1 MARRFVKPEDWKEIS
16 EVNVVPLADVSLVLL
31 IILLLLSPMLNQS
44 VLKVQVASG
53 GPGPEASKTESKPK
67 PETSPLLISIQPD
80 GFYLGDKLYSNP
92 SQLAYALIVELK
104 GRNDKRVLVAPAGQ
118 ILHGEVVRI
127 LDLVK
132 QCGAGSVT
140 LVKRG

>member
-1 MARRFVKPEDWKEIS
+1 MNDDFKEIS

-31 IILLLLSPMLNQS
+31 IILLLLSPMLNQA

-53 GPGPEASKTESKPK
+53 GVSPVESDPK
-67 PETSPLLISIQPD
+67 PQPKKLPSPILVSIQPD
-80 GFYLGDKLYSNP
+80 GFYLDQKVFPDLTR
-92 SQLAYALIVELK
+92 LAYALVRELK
-104 GRNDKRVLVAPAGQ
+104 SRSEKKVLVAPHAQ

-132 QCGAGSVT
+132 QCGAETVT
-140 LVKRG
+140 LVKREKS